1 MGQQIRREFNTPP
14 TITTKG
20 ELDAAVNK
28 LIDTTITAVKDHTP
42 MSRPSPYAKRWF
54 NPDLKTQ
61 QVEHNKCRRRW
72 QTSCATRGKDHR
84 ATMDLFE
91 EMRKKRRDWTRRIEK
106 AKKEHWREFLDQ
118 AGSGSFLWKAAQYT
132 KPTNNYASIPP
143 LNEGDTEYTSNED
156 KARIFLENFFPQR
169 NAETPQQT
177 RRRLPKELPWKPIT
191 EQEIARALTGIKGS
205 KAPGIDGLPT
215 LVWKKTWSAISD
227 IVGQIFEA
235 SIQLGYYPRRW
246 KTASIVVMRKDGK
259 PDYTTPDAYRPISLL
274 NTLGKILERVMAKRL
289 SYYAEKYRLLPDTQF
304 GGRPGRSTEQ
314 ALLILA
320 NSIDRA
326 LRKHKVLTLLAFDI
340 KGAFN
345 GVSKE
350 SIDARL
356 RQKGIPSIARNWIRS
371 FMEDRQANIAFDGFS
386 TSVETISSAGL
397 AQGSPLSPI
406 LFAFYNSDLVN
417 QSVTLRGGASA
428 FSDDYFRWIVSSSA
442 KGNIEKLQE
451 DDIPRIEEWARRNGA
466 VFDAKKTKLIHFT
479 RKKSEQLLGSITM
492 NGETNLPLPAIK
504 LLGVIFDQELRW
516 KDHTQYAVKK
526 ATMKSL
532 AIARLRFLRP
542 KQMRELYSACV
553 IPKMD
558 YASTVWYNPNKCV
571 WITRT
576 LDTVQ
581 RVALIRAISAFRTI
595 ATETVEVENHML
607 PTRLRLTLRAQN
619 TITKLRTMP
628 ETHPI
633 HKVLERA
640 VGRIPSVATGPKHA
654 LVEALRTMDKRQ
666 MEPVET
672 IDPTPRT
679 PWEESIFESIDDDL
693 DPETAKQKANE
704 VMSDPSLVIFSDG
717 SSMNDKTG
725 AAAVMIDDQNR
736 TSRARQ
742 TGVGSS
748 QDWSSYQAELIAI
761 YSAINLAIDEQSQRS
776 ESEARTPCTYTVLS
790 DCKSALQR
798 LKNPAKTSY

>member
-1 MGQQIRREFNTPP
+1 
-14 TITTKG
+14 
-20 ELDAAVNK
+20 
-28 LIDTTITAVKDHTP
+28 
-42 MSRPSPYAKRWF
+42 
-54 NPDLKTQ
+54 
-61 QVEHNKCRRRW
+61 
-72 QTSCATRGKDHR
+72 
-84 ATMDLFE
+84 
-91 EMRKKRRDWTRRIEK
+91 
-106 AKKEHWREFLDQ
+106 
-118 AGSGSFLWKAAQYT
+118 
-132 KPTNNYASIPP
+132 
-143 LNEGDTEYTSNED
+143 
-156 KARIFLENFFPQR
+156 
-169 NAETPQQT
+169 
-177 RRRLPKELPWKPIT
+177 
-191 EQEIARALTGIKGS
+191 
-205 KAPGIDGLPT
+205 
-215 LVWKKTWSAISD
+215 
-227 IVGQIFEA
+227 
-235 SIQLGYYPRRW
+235 
-246 KTASIVVMRKDGK
+246 
-259 PDYTTPDAYRPISLL
+259 
-274 NTLGKILERVMAKRL
+274 
-289 SYYAEKYRLLPDTQF
+289 
-304 GGRPGRSTEQ
+304 
-314 ALLILA
+314 
-320 NSIDRA
+320 
-326 LRKHKVLTLLAFDI
+326 
-340 KGAFN
+340 
-345 GVSKE
+345 
-350 SIDARL
+350 
-356 RQKGIPSIARNWIRS
+356 
-371 FMEDRQANIAFDGFS
+371 MEDRQANIAFDGFS

-679 PWEESIFESIDDDL
+679 PWEESIFGKHRRRS
-693 DPETAKQKANE
+693 
-704 VMSDPSLVIFSDG
+704 G
-717 SSMNDKTG
+717 SGNGKTKG
-725 AAAVMIDDQNR
+725 
-736 TSRARQ
+736 
-742 TGVGSS
+742 
-748 QDWSSYQAELIAI
+748 
-761 YSAINLAIDEQSQRS
+761 
-776 ESEARTPCTYTVLS
+776 
-790 DCKSALQR
+790 
-798 LKNPAKTSY
+798 